1 MRSNTMKAKLR
12 RGDAERYA
20 GYRQLGVTY
29 MYTHFPN
36 LLENGGHEFLEHISG
51 RRN

>member
-1 MRSNTMKAKLR
+1 MKAKLR
-12 RGDAERYA
+12 RGDAERYAERYA